1 MRAAAEKALAK
12 ADCTLVEVMS
22 DIKIN
27 NAHNFFRSLGFE
39 QKSYRFTR
47 LIEPR

>member
-1 MRAAAEKALAK
+1 MLAAAEEALAK

-27 NAHNFFRSLGFE
+27 DAHNFSRSFGFE
-39 QKSYRFTR
+39 QKSYRFAR